1 MDVPDKIFYMR
12 AFLNTLLM
20 KWTLLSVLFT
30 SISFAQGGQSLR
42 INEFS
47 ASNKTGIT
55 TATGQ
60 IEDWIEI
67 RNLTDQ
73 DINLAGWYLTDS
85 AKNPTKFQFPATAQ
99 IPIRANSY
107 FLLFASGSESP
118 IVGGQWHVNFSLS
131 REGEYL
137 ALIRPDGVIEDELA
151 PTYPE
156 QYTDIS
162 YGVVGNYDGA
172 TPPEYGYFTTPSPRR
187 ANSEEAIPNGRLRG
201 VQFSQERGFRT
212 RSFWVSLSSPEGDT
226 AIYYTLDGS
235 TPTESSSR
243 YTQPISVSGTTVLRA
258 VAFKENYLPSQV
270 KSRSWIF
277 ISDVL
282 KQDTMRR
289 TIVNDPLYRQRIIDG
304 LKDIPTLSLVT
315 DSSNLYGSTGIFDN
329 YSQSGEAWER
339 PVSVELID
347 PKGGEEFDIYAGLR
361 IRGAVGRSAPKK
373 SLRLL
378 FGTSY
383 EGNLLFPLF
392 GDEGVSEFSKVD
404 IRAEQNNSWSS
415 NVDAHW
421 QNTFDREVFSRDA
434 QRDMGELYTRSRY
447 YHLYINGTYWGL
459 YQSQERGEADFA
471 SSYEGGQPDDWD
483 ALKTSSARV
492 IEVKDGTPDAY
503 IQFYEYARN
512 GFSGEFEENYWK
524 VLGLKP
530 DGSRDPACPILLDEE
545 NLIRYILT
553 TLYTADVD
561 CPLSWINVVNNVN
574 AVYNR
579 ANPAGF
585 QWLKHD
591 TELSLGAFLGVED
604 SIEYFKNSTY
614 WSRWSDFNPMDLHR
628 RLMQHPEYY
637 QKFIDLAR
645 KEYQAGGTFSYENSL
660 ERWNARVETIE
671 RPVVAESARWGNQW
685 GGRYTYET
693 WKSACHLVTDAFL
706 VGREYEMFPILRK
719 HGWYPS
725 VEAPG
730 LSLENEGEDS
740 FVKIRTADAPI
751 YFTLDGSDP
760 RLPGGSL
767 NPDALELLP
776 DSNSPE
782 LFDEVVVPAQSF
794 WRCYEGE
801 EAPPDQRNH
810 STVNWSHRLY
820 NDYEWSRKRPAD
832 GFSATQAYLRKSF
845 VLDNPADIS
854 SAALDIV
861 KGSGTVYLNGSII
874 RPGSFKTSL
883 LRQGRNLL
891 TVSADGTSG
900 FDLSITLSRDSAL
913 WTTASIPV
921 TGENTWVK
929 ARALSNGVWSAL
941 SEYDGRDLNHPAD
954 SFLKVSEMMYSADLS
969 QEESLLGYTRDDF
982 AWIELRNTSEH
993 WMNLKGAAFTEGIE
1007 YTFPEVLLA
1016 PGAYLVLCKNLAAF
1030 STRYD
1035 TRRMLLLDGYKSNLS
1050 RKGEKVTLS
1059 AADGSPILS
1068 YTYSNSWYPQTD
1080 AGGYSLDVVDP
1091 AAEEPLWSTAENWEP
1106 SREPRGTPGT
1116 GKEGHVDP
1124 PPTYPPV
1131 IVKEPSHQSVL
1142 LEGSVSF
1149 SVSAT
1154 GTAPLE
1160 YQWFKDGSPIEG
1172 ATSPGF
1178 VIASASLSDAGIYT
1192 VRVSNAKGSQ
1202 TSRGAQLTVKE
1213 KGSYIDAILFHRYS
1227 FSPVYEGER
1236 LIARDSIGMADGT
1249 LFGTARIIDSYLSLD
1264 GQGDTRSQTNGSFL
1278 ALPPNLIANFP
1289 SFTVEMWARATQD
1302 KGSWMRLFDFGN
1314 CEIRSDGTI
1323 GNGLN
1328 YTMTTWKTGG
1338 SLCNGVRLNGIEHQI
1353 YAPALPIGDGVF
1365 HHIVYIYDDKT
1376 QTGTLYTD
1384 GVWSGAGSQ
1393 QFNPTQFG
1401 DSPNMWI
1408 GKSQFG
1414 ADPYFAGD
1422 FDEFR
1427 IYSGVLTADEVAM
1440 NYELGP
1446 DELPA
1451 PARAPEITLEP
1462 QDVEATVFGTFTL
1475 SARAGGSAPF
1485 SWQWYKEGEAIKGAA
1500 SPTYTVAQAKITD
1513 AGNYHV
1519 EVSNGM
1525 GSATSRT
1532 ATVTVQYPETY
1543 ARAELAHRYSFS
1555 PASVDE
1561 IPVAWDSVQ
1570 GAHGTLYGSAAIAE
1584 GYLTLDGR
1592 GDKRSFTDGS
1602 FVALPPDLISDFRSF
1617 TVEMWARAT
1626 DDKGAW
1632 MRLFDFGNCTTN
1644 IDGTIGNGN
1653 NYTMMTWRSSN
1664 NDLRDGVRM
1673 SPTEHVVT
1681 APVLPI
1687 GDSVF
1692 HHIVYTYDAETLT
1705 GNIYTDGLR
1714 SGSNRQEF
1722 NPTQFGGCPNMWL
1735 GKSQWSADPYFAG
1748 DFDEF
1753 RIYEGVL
1760 SAEEVAMNYNL
1771 GTEAVLTPEPEP
1783 LSLSYVR
1790 QDGEYYLV
1798 FTGVLEMSQDMV
1810 RWQRLP
1816 AAQSPW
1822 LLDGQGAQVMFYR
1835 TTY

>member
-1 MDVPDKIFYMR
+1 M
-12 AFLNTLLM
+12 LLA
-20 KWTLLSVLFT
+20 
-30 SISFAQGGQSLR
+30 SISFAQGGQTLR

-60 IEDWIEI
+60 KEDWIEI

-85 AKNPTKFQFPATAQ
+85 VKNPIKFQFPATAQ

-107 FLLFASGSESP
+107 FLLFASGSETP
-118 IVGGQWHVNFSLS
+118 IVGGQWHVNFSLG

-137 ALIRPDGVIEDELA
+137 ALIRPDGVIEDEFS

-156 QYTDIS
+156 QYTDVS
-162 YGVVGNYDGA
+162 YGVVGNYDTA
-172 TPPEYGYFTTPSPRR
+172 TPPEYGYFMTPSPRR
-187 ANSEEAIPNGRLRG
+187 ANDEYAIPNGRLQG
-201 VQFSQERGFRT
+201 VQFSQDRGFHT
-212 RSFWVSLSSPEGDT
+212 KAFSVSLSSPEVDT

-235 TPTESSSR
+235 TPTQSSSP
-243 YTQPISVSGTTVLRA
+243 YTQPISVYKTTVLRA
-258 VAFKENYLPSQV
+258 VAFKDNYLPSQV
-270 KSRSWIF
+270 ESRTWIF
-277 ISDVL
+277 IDDVI
-282 KQDTMRR
+282 KQSTMRR
-289 TIVNDPLYRQRIIDG
+289 TIVNDTLYRQRIIDG

-315 DSSNLYGSTGIFDN
+315 DSSNLYGSSGIFDN
-329 YSQSGEAWER
+329 YSQSGEDWER

-392 GDEGVSEFSKVD
+392 GDEGAPEFSKVD
-404 IRAEQNNSWSS
+404 LRAEQNNSWSS
-415 NVDAHW
+415 NVDAPW
-421 QNTFDREVFSRDA
+421 QNTFAREVFSRDT
-434 QRDMGELYTRSRY
+434 QRDMGEMYTRSRY

-471 SSYEGGQPDDWD
+471 ASYGGGQSDDWD

-503 IQFYEYARN
+503 MQFYEYARN
-512 GFSGEFEENYWK
+512 GFSGEFEGNYWK
-524 VLGLKP
+524 VLGLKA
-530 DGSRDPACPILLDEE
+530 DGSRDPASPVLLDQE
-545 NLIRYILT
+545 NLIHYILT
-553 TLYTADVD
+553 TLYTADAD
-561 CPLSWINVVNNVN
+561 SPLSWINVVNNVN

-591 TELSLGAFLGVED
+591 AELSLGAFLGIED

-628 RLMQHPEYY
+628 KLMQHPEYY
-637 QKFIDLAR
+637 QKFIDLAN
-645 KEYQAGGTFSYENSL
+645 KEYQEGGALSYENSL

-671 RPVVAESARWGNQW
+671 QPVVAESARWGNQW

-719 HGWYPS
+719 HGWYPAL
-725 VEAPG
+725 EAPG
-730 LSLENEGEDS
+730 LSLENEGEAS
-740 FVKIRTADAPI
+740 IVKIRTADAPV

-767 NPDALELLP
+767 NPEALELLP
-776 DSNSPE
+776 VSNFPE
-782 LFDEVVVPAQSF
+782 LIDEVVVPAQSF

-810 STVNWSHRLY
+810 STVNWNHRLY
-820 NDYEWSRKRPAD
+820 NDYGWSIKRPAN

-845 VLDNPADIS
+845 VLDHLADIS
-854 SAALDIV
+854 SAALNIV
-861 KGSGTVYLNGSII
+861 KGSGTVYLNGSVIK
-874 RPGSFKTSL
+874 PGSFKTSF

-891 TVSADGTSG
+891 TVSAAGTSS
-900 FDLSITLSRDSAL
+900 FDLSITLSRDSAH
-913 WTTASIPV
+913 WTEASIPV

-941 SEYDGRDLNHPAD
+941 SEYDGRDLDHPAD
-954 SFLKVSEMMYSADLS
+954 SLLKVSEMMYSADLS
-969 QEESLLGYTRDDF
+969 EEESLLGYTSDDF

-993 WMNLKGAAFTEGIE
+993 WMNLEGAAFTEGIE

-1016 PGAYLVLCKNLAAF
+1016 PGAYLVLCKNSAAF
-1030 STRYD
+1030 ATRYD
-1035 TRRMLLLDGYKSNLS
+1035 TRQMLLLDGYKSNLS
-1050 RKGEKVTLS
+1050 RKGERITLS

-1080 AGGYSLDVVDP
+1080 GEGYSLVTVDL

-1172 ATSPGF
+1172 AASPSL
-1178 VIASASLSDAGIYT
+1178 VIPSASLSDAGIYT
-1192 VRVSNAKGSQ
+1192 VQITNAKGTQ
-1202 TSRGAQLTVKE
+1202 TSQGAQLTVKE
-1213 KGSYIDAILFHRYS
+1213 KGSYVDAILYHRYS
-1227 FSPVYEGER
+1227 FHPVYEGDKP
-1236 LIARDSIGMADGT
+1236 IARDSVGLADGT
-1249 LFGTARIIDSYLSLD
+1249 LFGTATITNSYLSLD
-1264 GQGDTRSQTNGSFL
+1264 GQGDTRSLTNGSFL
-1278 ALPPNLIANFP
+1278 ALPPNLISTFP
-1289 SFTVEMWARATQD
+1289 SFTVEMWARATDD

-1314 CEIRSDGTI
+1314 CEIRNDGTI
-1323 GNGLN
+1323 GSGLN
-1328 YTMTTWKTGG
+1328 YTMTTWKAGNN
-1338 SLCNGVRLNGIEHQI
+1338 LCNGVRLNGVENQI

-1365 HHIVYIYDDKT
+1365 RHIVYVYDHKT
-1376 QTGTLYTD
+1376 QTGTLYTG
-1384 GVWSGAGSQ
+1384 GVWSGAGIQ

-1414 ADPYFAGD
+1414 GDPYFAGD
-1422 FDEFR
+1422 FDELR
-1427 IYSGVLTADEVAM
+1427 IYSGALSADEVLL
-1440 NYELGP
+1440 NYTLGP

-1451 PARAPEITLEP
+1451 PPQAPGITLQP
-1462 QDVEATVFGTFTL
+1462 QDVKVPVFGSFTL
-1475 SARAGGSAPF
+1475 SAEASGSEPL
-1485 SWQWYKEGEAIKGAA
+1485 SWQWYKEGNAIEGAA
-1500 SPTYTVAQAKITD
+1500 SPTYTVERAKISD
-1513 AGNYHV
+1513 AGDYHV

-1532 ATVTVQYPETY
+1532 VTVTVQYPEEY
-1543 ARAELAHRYSFS
+1543 VQAVLAHRYSFS
-1555 PASVDE
+1555 PALVGE

-1570 GAHGTLYGSAAIAE
+1570 GAHGTLYGSAAIVE
-1584 GYLTLDGR
+1584 GRLTLDGQ
-1592 GDKRSFTDGS
+1592 GDTRSFTDGS
-1602 FVALPPDLISDFRSF
+1602 FVALPPDLISTFPSF

-1644 IDGTIGNGN
+1644 GDGTIGTGN
-1653 NYTMMTWRSSN
+1653 NYTMMTWRSSL
-1664 NDLRDGVRM
+1664 NDMRDGVRM
-1673 SPTEHVVT
+1673 NPTEHVVA
-1681 APVLPI
+1681 APTLPI
-1687 GDSVF
+1687 GDGVF
-1692 HHIVYTYDAETLT
+1692 HHIVYTYDAETLV
-1705 GNIYTDGLR
+1705 GCIYTDGLR
-1714 SGSNRQEF
+1714 SGSGIQEF

-1760 SAEEVAMNYNL
+1760 SDGEVAMNYEL
-1771 GTEAVLTPEPEP
+1771 GPEAVLHPEPEQP
-1783 LSLSYVR
+1783 SLSYVR

-1816 AAQSPW
+1816 DAQSPW
-1822 LLDGQGAQVMFYR
+1822 PIKVQGAQMMFYR
-1835 TTY
+1835 TSN